1 MMEEI
6 MRELTP
12 LEQKALEFLLGKAS
26 GGIVEF
32 IPLEDGR
39 FMAKF
44 MIDQTS
50 CQMRVEKEVV
60 EAYNKIKENLNGT
73 H

>member
-12 LEQKALEFLLGKAS
+12 LEQKALEFLLSKAS

-44 MIDQTS
+44 RVGQMT
-50 CQMRVEKEVV
+50 CQVRVEKEVV

>member
-1 MMEEI
+1 MLEGI
-6 MRELTP
+6 MRELT
-12 LEQKALEFLLGKAS
+12 LSEQKVLEYLLYKAS

-44 MIDQTS
+44 MVGQTS